1 MTPTERTIAREA
13 MRQTYRRLKGCA
25 EDANRLALRMGARF
39 EPIPGR
45 LRHILR
51 SHALAAIEAMRPKT
65 AHELLIEA
73 EVESL
78 L

>member
-1 MTPTERTIAREA
+1 MTKSERKIAREA
-13 MRQTYRRLKGCA
+13 MRQTYRRLQGCA
-25 EDANRLALRMGARF
+25 EDANKLALRMGARF

-51 SHALAAIEAMRPKT
+51 SHAMAAIEPPRVKSVG
-65 AHELLIEA
+65 ELDA
-73 EVESL
+73 ESL